1 MALPVVDDGDVGI
14 VFCYVGDF
22 HGIEGHAEELE
33 VGREVPGKGQSRVV
47 FLGVIAVIFLAVIF
61 LGVFFECIRRNS
73 SIVVIGSAEGWVNE
87 LVVDWRPRR
96 AG

>member
-33 VGREVPGKGQSRVV
+33 VGREVPGKGQSV
-47 FLGVIAVIFLAVIF
+47 
-61 LGVFFECIRRNS
+61 
-73 SIVVIGSAEGWVNE
+73 E
-87 LVVDWRPRR
+87 LYSPLFS
-96 AG
+96 